1 MSKRYNSYPEYFRSI
16 FGERVQKLSINAG
29 FTCPNRDGTCGIG
42 GCTFCNAL
50 AFNPSYCDTNKSVTQ
65 QMIEGQIFHQT
76 RYRRATKYLAYF
88 QTFSNT
94 HANVDTLE
102 KLYKEALDFPNTIGI
117 VIGTRPDCIN
127 KPKLDLLESLAEKYY
142 VKLEF
147 GIEST
152 YDSTLNRINRGHNF
166 KTTVDAINATAE
178 RKNIHI
184 GGHLIFGLPGE
195 SKEMILDQ
203 AKIISE
209 LPLETIKFH
218 QLQIM
223 KETLMAV
230 DYLKNPDEY
239 YFYELNEYIDLVIKF
254 IELLNP
260 SIVIERIASEVPPRF
275 LLLPPKWD
283 IRYDEVLRLFEKK
296 LEEYDTWQGRD
307 VTGDGVTGDG

>member
-1 MSKRYNSYPEYFRSI
+1 MLKRYNSYPDYFKSV

-50 AFNPSYCDTNKSVTQ
+50 AFNPSYCDTKKTVTE
-65 QMIEGQIFHQT
+65 QMTEGQIFHLT

-94 HANVDTLE
+94 HANIDALE
-102 KLYKEALDFPNTIGI
+102 KLFKEALDFPNTIGI
-117 VIGTRPDCIN
+117 VIGTRPDCID
-127 KPKLDLLESLAEKYY
+127 KEKLDLIESIAKKYY

-152 YDSTLNRINRGHNF
+152 YDSTLERINRGHNF
-166 KTTVDAINATAE
+166 KTTVDAINATSE
-178 RKNIHI
+178 RENIHI
-184 GGHLIFGLPGE
+184 GGHLIFGLPEE
-195 SKEMILDQ
+195 SMEMILNQ
-203 AKIISE
+203 ASIISE
-209 LPLETIKFH
+209 LPIETIKFH

-230 DYLKNPDEY
+230 DYLKNPDNY
-239 YFYELNEYIDLVIKF
+239 YFYELDEYLDLIVKF
-254 IELLNP
+254 IEHLNP
-260 SIVIERIASEVPPRF
+260 ETVIERIASEVPPRF

-283 IRYDEVLRLFEKK
+283 IRYDEVLRRFENK
-296 LEEYDTWQGRD
+296 LVTYNTYQGRLYNSNKK
-307 VTGDGVTGDG
+307 